1 MRPSATTPVPRRTP
15 VKELVRYLIENIQID
30 FQGDIS
36 LEQVR
41 DFLRRDDSHEARLLL
56 TKLNQDGSVEDF
68 LLTIA
73 DVLKPYVQRNINE
86 QALREEIIQY
96 SEA

>member
-1 MRPSATTPVPRRTP
+1 M
-15 VKELVRYLIENIQID
+15 KELVRYLIENIQID

-36 LEQVR
+36 LDQVR
-41 DFLRRDDSHEARLLL
+41 DLLRRDDSHEARLLL